1 MKQNNHNTHFY
12 SIQEVE
18 RCLKST
24 EDFEDGEQL
33 FYFIGALRYVYD
45 ENKKKDKEIER
56 LNNKIKE
63 QNLLLIEFQ
72 DMEQKVDIYKS
83 RCEKA
88 NDFID
93 NYDVFKEF
101 SFPLMKRDIENQ
113 IKSSIDYEFNS
124 TFRKKLKNILNV
136 SGENE

>member
-56 LNNKIKE
+56 LNNIINDLEKDIKSE
-63 QNLLLIEFQ
+63 IERTESLIEDDYSHGLGSFGEIRRMLN
-72 DMEQKVDIYKS
+72 DTRKS
-83 RCEKA
+83 
-88 NDFID
+88 I
-93 NYDVFKEF
+93 
-101 SFPLMKRDIENQ
+101 L
-113 IKSSIDYEFNS
+113 
-124 TFRKKLKNILNV
+124 FRLKKLKE
-136 SGENE
+136 SGNNE

>member
-24 EDFEDGEQL
+24 EEFEDGEQL

-56 LNNKIKE
+56 LNNIINQFE
-63 QNLLLIEFQ
+63 EWL
-72 DMEQKVDIYKS
+72 
-83 RCEKA
+83 
-88 NDFID
+88 NDLGAWC
-93 NYDVFKEF
+93 YVE
-101 SFPLMKRDIENQ
+101 
-113 IKSSIDYEFNS
+113 
-124 TFRKKLKNILNV
+124 KLKELKE
-136 SGENE
+136 SGNNE

>member
-24 EDFEDGEQL
+24 EEFEDGEQL

-56 LNNKIKE
+56 LNNIINELEKYMIKE
-63 QNLLLIEFQ
+63 QTRIVINNTDEDEFVYTDLLI
-72 DMEQKVDIYKS
+72 
-83 RCEKA
+83 
-88 NDFID
+88 
-93 NYDVFKEF
+93 
-101 SFPLMKRDIENQ
+101 
-113 IKSSIDYEFNS
+113 
-124 TFRKKLKNILNV
+124 KLKELK
-136 SGENE
+136 ENNE

>member
-56 LNNKIKE
+56 LNNIINEYENMKKE
-63 QNLLLIEFQ
+63 LL
-72 DMEQKVDIYKS
+72 DYIYHNEYC
-83 RCEKA
+83 R
-88 NDFID
+88 FGHID
-93 NYDVFKEF
+93 GGEADE
-101 SFPLMKRDIENQ
+101 MR
-113 IKSSIDYEFNS
+113 
-124 TFRKKLKNILNV
+124 NILNRTDKLKELKE
-136 SGENE
+136 SGNNE